1 MHMASAPRKQLSIGG
16 LRVLTAMRRRMPW
29 IVWLSLAWLL
39 LVVFLSILAEFVAP
53 YGFNKQNLLH
63 RLDAPLWLGGKHGYW
78 LGTDHLGRDVLSRL
92 IYGMRTSI
100 IIALVGSW
108 IGAIIGTTLGMMAAH
123 FRGIVDDAIMT
134 LVDFQ
139 ASMPFLIIALAVLAF
154 FGNNF
159 VLFIVLVGLNGW
171 EVYAR
176 LTRGQVMSV
185 GARGYAMAVRLLG
198 ARPTRIYLRHI
209 LPNIA
214 SVLLVQLTLSF
225 PETILLET
233 SLSFLGLGVQPPN
246 TSLGLA
252 LGEGRVYLTSAWW
265 IGVSAGTSIFLTTL
279 AMSLLGD
286 WARDYLDPRLR

>member
-1 MHMASAPRKQLSIGG
+1 VALALGWLVTVIVVSA
-16 LRVLTAMRRRMPW
+16 
-29 IVWLSLAWLL
+29 
-39 LVVFLSILAEFVAP
+39 LAEFIAP
-53 YGFNKQNLLH
+53 YGFAKQDLLH
-63 RLDAPLWLGGKHGYW
+63 RLQPPIFLGGNADHI

-92 IYGMRTSI
+92 IYGMRTSL

-108 IGAIIGTTLGMMAAH
+108 IGAIIGTTLGMLAAH
-123 FRGIVDDAIMT
+123 FRGVVDDIIMT

-154 FGNNF
+154 FGNSF
-159 VLFIVLVGLNGW
+159 LLFLAVVGLHGW

-176 LTRGQVMSV
+176 LARGQVISV
-185 GARGYAMAVRLLG
+185 ASRGYANAIRLLG
-198 ARPTRIYLRHI
+198 AKPPRIYLRHI

-214 SVLLVQLTLSF
+214 GVLLVQLTLSF

-252 LGEGRVYLTSAWW
+252 LGEGRTYLTSAWW
-265 IGVSAGTSIFLTTL
+265 IGVSAGMAIFITTL

-286 WARDYLDPRLR
+286 WLRDHMDARLR

>member
-1 MHMASAPRKQLSIGG
+1 MSTVSSSPDIAGGWRRALKSIRSR
-16 LRVLTAMRRRMPW
+16 LPW
-29 IVWLSLAWLL
+29 IVWISLAWLA
-39 LVVFLSILAEFVAP
+39 LVVFVSIFGEWVAP
-53 YGFNKQNLLH
+53 FGFNKQNLLH
-63 RLDAPLWLGGKHGYW
+63 RLEAPFWMGGPHGYL
-78 LGTDHLGRDVLSRL
+78 LGTDHLGRDVYSRL
-92 IYGMRTSI
+92 IYGMRTSL
-100 IIALVGSW
+100 IIALVGSI
-108 IGAIIGTTLGMMAAH
+108 IGAVIGTVMGMIAAH
-123 FRGIVDDAIMT
+123 FRGFVDDVVMT

-159 VLFIVLVGLNGW
+159 LLFLAVVGLNGW

-176 LTRGQVMSV
+176 LTRGQVISV
-185 GARGYAMAVRLLG
+185 GARGYAMGIRLLG
-198 ARPTRIYLRHI
+198 AKPVRIYLRHI

-252 LGEGRVYLTSAWW
+252 LGEGRTYLTSAWW
-265 IGVSAGTSIFLTTL
+265 IGISAGVSIFLTTL
-279 AMSLLGD
+279 AMSLVGD